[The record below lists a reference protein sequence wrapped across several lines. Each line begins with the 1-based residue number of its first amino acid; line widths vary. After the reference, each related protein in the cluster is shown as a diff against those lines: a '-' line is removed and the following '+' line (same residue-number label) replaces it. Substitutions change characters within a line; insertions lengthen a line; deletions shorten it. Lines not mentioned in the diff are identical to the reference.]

1 MEDLMSHSE
10 IGLQAKNDFPL
21 SVAGA
26 AAKGHPPDSIP
37 GTVHDLGNLIQVAVS
52 ALNILSR
59 NAHLAADP
67 SLPPIVS
74 SARMSL
80 ARAGTLVEQTL
91 RRAREGAASVEAVS
105 IGGCLS
111 ELRELVEKI
120 WEPEIQLDVQ
130 VESDLPP
137 LTCSR
142 INLQGA
148 IMNLLTNARD
158 AMPDGGTI
166 ALAARRAAKGG
177 STAAVEIEILDNGL
191 GMSADTLQRAFEPF
205 FTTRATGLGGFG
217 LPVVKRFVEE
227 VGGHIA
233 VESKLNA
240 GTQVT
245 MYLPI
250 AVCR

>member
-1 MEDLMSHSE
+1 MSHTE
-10 IGLQAKNDFPL
+10 IGLQAQKGFPP

-26 AAKGHPPDSIP
+26 AATGRLPDSMP

-67 SLPPIVS
+67 SLPPIVA

-80 ARAGTLVEQTL
+80 GRAGALVEQTL
-91 RRAREGAASVEAVS
+91 RRAREGETSVEAVS
-105 IGGCLS
+105 VAGCLT
-111 ELRELVEKI
+111 ELRELVETI
-120 WEPEIQLDVQ
+120 WQPEIRLDLQ
-130 VESDLPP
+130 VEPNLPP

-148 IMNLLTNARD
+148 VMNLLTNARD

-166 ALAARRAAKGG
+166 ALAARSAGKGG
-177 STAAVEIEILDNGL
+177 YAAAVEIEIVDNGL
-191 GMSADTLQRAFEPF
+191 GMSPDTLLRAFEPF

-217 LPVVKRFVEE
+217 LPVVKRFVED

-245 MYLPI
+245 LYLPI
-250 AVCR
+250 AERR

>member
-1 MEDLMSHSE
+1 MSHTE
-10 IGLQAKNDFPL
+10 ISLQAQKGFPP

-26 AAKGHPPDSIP
+26 AATGRLPDSMP

-67 SLPPIVS
+67 SLPPIVA

-80 ARAGTLVEQTL
+80 GRAGTLVEQTL
-91 RRAREGAASVEAVS
+91 RRAREGETSVEAVS
-105 IGGCLS
+105 VAGCLT
-111 ELRELVEKI
+111 ELRELVETI
-120 WEPEIQLDVQ
+120 WQPEIRLDLQ
-130 VESDLPP
+130 VEPNLPP

-166 ALAARRAAKGG
+166 ALAARSAGKGG
-177 STAAVEIEILDNGL
+177 YAAAVEIEIVDNGL
-191 GMSADTLQRAFEPF
+191 GMSPDTLQRAFEPF

-217 LPVVKRFVEE
+217 LPVVKRFVED

-233 VESKLNA
+233 VESKLNT

-245 MYLPI
+245 LYLPI
-250 AVCR
+250 AERR

>member
-1 MEDLMSHSE
+1 MSHTE
-10 IGLQAKNDFPL
+10 IGLQVQKGFPP

-26 AAKGHPPDSIP
+26 AATGRLPDSMP

-67 SLPPIVS
+67 SLPPIVA

-80 ARAGTLVEQTL
+80 GRAGALVEQTL
-91 RRAREGAASVEAVS
+91 RRAREGETSVEAVS
-105 IGGCLS
+105 VAGCLR
-111 ELRELVEKI
+111 ELRELVETI
-120 WEPEIQLDVQ
+120 WQPEIRLDLQ
-130 VESDLPP
+130 VEPNLPP

-166 ALAARRAAKGG
+166 ALAARSAGKGG
-177 STAAVEIEILDNGL
+177 YAAAVEIEIVDNGL
-191 GMSADTLQRAFEPF
+191 GMSPDTLQRAFEPF

-217 LPVVKRFVEE
+217 LPVVKRFVED

-233 VESKLNA
+233 VESKLNT

-245 MYLPI
+245 LYLPI
-250 AVCR
+250 AERR